1 MDEMNLWLP
10 SATPMFSD
18 RLLSRRSCR
27 VGSPITDRT
36 VPASAMK
43 KCARQLSFAACNI
56 PPDTTHAGDAGV
68 HSMAVSNAVRTVT
81 VDTLAELH
89 TGGRWTVACG
99 VPVKET
105 FGTPHG
111 PITVTGIVDMV
122 TIDPDGNPDTAV
134 FVVPKTGYGYQMT
147 TVGDLSYRAPETPA
161 TGPSDE
167 LVFSAAVRAGMA
179 GAGRA
184 VIVHVPLEPL
194 HEWRTNGT
202 VGLELGAEW
211 VLELDDVAELVDSE
225 LARIA
230 RVVQFAEQAEPVVAK
245 RVIPGAQ
252 EIAGFDPKRKGV
264 WTDQTGQQHVEWQC
278 SYCPWQPTCHS
289 VGPGTVDAATIIAG
303 DR

>member
-1 MDEMNLWLP
+1 MDEMTQWLP

-18 RLLSRRSCR
+18 RLLSRGVCR
-27 VGSPITDRT
+27 VGAPIVDRT
-36 VPASAMK
+36 VPASALR
-43 KCARQLSFAACNI
+43 KCARQLSFAACGI
-56 PPDTTHAGDAGV
+56 PPDAATVDDAGV
-68 HSMAVSNAVRTVT
+68 HSMAVNNAVRSVA
-81 VDTLAELH
+81 VDTLTELH
-89 TGGRWTVACG
+89 TGGRWTVARNL
-99 VPVKET
+99 PVTET
-105 FGTPHG
+105 FGTQFG

-278 SYCPWQPTCHS
+278 SYCPWQPTCARI
-289 VGPGTVDAATIIAG
+289 GTGTVDAATIIAG